1 MTITRIFNYLKYPF
15 LSARIPNEHQKLRGK
30 TVMKRSDIIRT
41 IQVQFKRMRS
51 TDAAAVLDAVSDSM
65 IDAIANGD
73 RIEIRGFGT
82 FQPRP
87 RATKIGY
94 NPVTGKPMH
103 LPANTTILF
112 KPSRELTKKMNG

>member
-1 MTITRIFNYLKYPF
+1 
-15 LSARIPNEHQKLRGK
+15 
-30 TVMKRSDIIRT
+30 MKRSDIIRT
-41 IQVQFKRMRS
+41 IQVQFRHMRAS
-51 TDAAAVLDAVSDSM
+51 DAAAVLDTVSDSM
-65 IDAIANGD
+65 IDFVANGD

-87 RATKIGY
+87 RATKVGY
-94 NPVTGKPMH
+94 NPVTGLPMH

>member
-1 MTITRIFNYLKYPF
+1 
-15 LSARIPNEHQKLRGK
+15 
-30 TVMKRSDIIRT
+30 MKRSDIIRT

-51 TDAAAVLDAVSDSM
+51 ADAAAVLDAVSDAM
-65 IDAIANGD
+65 IDSIAEGN

-87 RATKIGY
+87 RATKVGY
-94 NPVTGKPMH
+94 NPVTGQPMH

>member
-1 MTITRIFNYLKYPF
+1 
-15 LSARIPNEHQKLRGK
+15 
-30 TVMKRSDIIRT
+30 MKRSDIIRT
-41 IQVQFKRMRS
+41 VKVHFRRMRVS
-51 TDAAAVLDAVSDSM
+51 DAAAVVDVVVESM
-65 IDAIANGD
+65 IDAVANGD

-87 RATKIGY
+87 RATKVGY
-94 NPVTGKPMH
+94 NPVTGKPMN

>member
-1 MTITRIFNYLKYPF
+1 
-15 LSARIPNEHQKLRGK
+15 
-30 TVMKRSDIIRT
+30 MKRSDIVRT
-41 IQVQFKRMRS
+41 IQVQFKHMRAA
-51 TDAAAVLDAVSDSM
+51 DAAAVLDTVADTM
-65 IDAIANGD
+65 IDSVANGD

-87 RATKIGY
+87 RATKVGY
-94 NPVTGKPMH
+94 NPVTGQSMH

>member
-1 MTITRIFNYLKYPF
+1 
-15 LSARIPNEHQKLRGK
+15 
-30 TVMKRSDIIRT
+30 MKRSDIIRT
-41 IQVQFKRMRS
+41 VQVHFKRMRLNDS
-51 TDAAAVLDAVSDSM
+51 AAVVDTIVESM
-65 IDAIANGD
+65 IDAVANGD

-94 NPVTGKPMH
+94 NPLTGQPMH

>member
-1 MTITRIFNYLKYPF
+1 
-15 LSARIPNEHQKLRGK
+15 
-30 TVMKRSDIIRT
+30 MKRSDIVRT
-41 IQVQFKRMRS
+41 IQVQFRNMRAS
-51 TDAAAVLDAVSDSM
+51 DAGAVLDTVSDTM
-65 IDAIANGD
+65 IDSIANGD

-87 RATKIGY
+87 RATKVGY
-94 NPVTGKPMH
+94 NPVTGQPMH